1 MKARRSAPKNVL
13 FIILILIAA
22 YLLYLILGATV
33 PFSGHPAV
41 SEEYRTA
48 HYETAFTREEPGP
61 DRVMLLEDNV
71 TALSERIRMIS
82 QAEER
87 IILSTFDWR
96 EDNSGLDMAAL
107 LWEAAERGVQVQ
119 ILVDGVASM
128 VHMGNRASFV
138 ALAAHPNV
146 EIKAYNPI
154 NPLNPATFNGRL
166 HDKYLIADDDLYI
179 LGGRNTYDFFLGNYP
194 TENPSYDREV
204 LVWNTA
210 EDTAESSISQLTDY
224 FEEVWNLDC
233 CALYHDDQSLL
244 NKKGVQKA
252 IAALETRAHDLR
264 IDYYDS
270 FQELDYQ
277 SRTYSSDQITLL
289 SNPVHTGVKEPEILY
304 ALTELMRE
312 AEDSVILHTPYAVCN
327 QDMYNDLTLIAE
339 SVPSF
344 SLVLN
349 SVENGDNLM
358 ASSDYLRNKKKLVET
373 GVSLWEYNGG
383 ESYHGKSI
391 VIDDDLT
398 IVGSFNWDMRSAYLD
413 TELMLV
419 VDSAG
424 LNAQL
429 REYMDEIQSASLLCL
444 NKDAYQ
450 ENPAVTVPKI
460 PGKKSVLLKVLRV
473 VTWPFRFLL

>member
-1 MKARRSAPKNVL
+1 MKARRSAPKTVF
-13 FIILILIAA
+13 FIALILIAA
-22 YLLYLILGATV
+22 YLLYLILGATI

-41 SEEYRTA
+41 SQEYRTSI
-48 HYETAFTREEPGP
+48 YEMEFTRDEPGP

-96 EDNSGLDMAAL
+96 EDNSGLDIAAL

-119 ILVDGVASM
+119 ILVDGVSSM

-146 EIKAYNPI
+146 EIKTYNPI

-194 TENPSYDREV
+194 TDNPSYDREV

-210 EDTAESSISQLTDY
+210 GDPAESSISQLTGY

-233 CALYHDDQSLL
+233 CHLYYDDESHLD
-244 NKKGVQKA
+244 KKRIQQAV
-252 IAALETRAHDLR
+252 AALENRAHDLR

-277 SRTYSSDQITLL
+277 SCTYSSDQITLL
-289 SNPVHTGVKEPEILY
+289 SNPTHTGVKEPELLY

-312 AEDSVILHTPYAVCN
+312 GEESVILHTPYAVCN
-327 QDMYNDLTLIAE
+327 WDMYDDLALVAE

-344 SLVLN
+344 HLVLN
-349 SVENGDNLM
+349 GVENGDNLM
-358 ASSDYLRNKKKLVET
+358 ASSDYLRSKKKLLET

-391 VIDDDLT
+391 VIDDDLS

-424 LNAQL
+424 LNAEL
-429 REYMDEIQSASLLCL
+429 RGYMEEIQNGSLLCL
-444 NKDAYQ
+444 DKNTYE
-450 ENPAVTVPKI
+450 ENPAVTVPEI
-460 PGKKSVLLKVLRV
+460 TGKKSILLKVLRV
-473 VTWPFRFLL
+473 VTWPIRFLL